1 MSVYRAARAHVQ
13 VMLLVT
19 AMGALFVIAVDALMG
34 HSTWAFAI
42 VIVVLIALN
51 TRIWRYDCP
60 KCGSNLFMRGVLPL
74 PWPNAT
80 CSECG
85 TDLTAG

>member
-19 AMGALFVIAVDALMG
+19 ALGALFVIAVDALLD

-51 TRIWRYDCP
+51 TRIWR
-60 KCGSNLFMRGVLPL
+60 
-74 PWPNAT
+74 
-80 CSECG
+80 
-85 TDLTAG
+85 